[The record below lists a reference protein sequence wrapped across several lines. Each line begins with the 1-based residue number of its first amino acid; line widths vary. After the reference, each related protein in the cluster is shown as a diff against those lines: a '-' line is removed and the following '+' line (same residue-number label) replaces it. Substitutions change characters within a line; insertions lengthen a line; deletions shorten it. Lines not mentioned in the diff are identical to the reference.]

1 MGYYWPPIFQDDKR
15 YVQGCDSCQQMGQPT
30 HSDEMP
36 LQAQL
41 VIQPFEKRA
50 LDFVGPFNP
59 PSQQKVCILVCTDYI
74 TKWVEAKA
82 LHRATEQAVV
92 DFLFEEV
99 FCHFGVP
106 REIVTD
112 GGPQFTSHMIADL
125 TKKYGTKH

>member
-1 MGYYWPPIFQDDKR
+1 
-15 YVQGCDSCQQMGQPT
+15 MGQPI

-41 VIQPFEKRA
+41 VLGPFEKWA

-59 PSQQKVCILVCTDYI
+59 PSQQKFYILVCIEDI

-82 LHRATEQAVV
+82 LHRATEQAVA
-92 DFLFEEV
+92 DFLFEEI
-99 FCHFGVP
+99 FCRFGVP

-125 TKKYGTKH
+125 TGKYGIKHRVTSPYHP